1 MIKHRLRMTLTAG
14 VLTGLVAVSADAQ
27 VVVIVSAKS
36 AVGSLSRQQVSNI
49 FLGRTHAYPNGS
61 KAVPV
66 DLQNGTGLREEFC
79 EKVHGIAPS
88 QLNAY
93 WSRMIFTGKGNPPKE
108 AIPPEV
114 AVKLTA
120 ANSQLISYVDRGW
133 VDDSVRV
140 VLVP

>member
-1 MIKHRLRMTLTAG
+1 MFQLRIPLTLATAA
-14 VLTGLVAVSADAQ
+14 LLSLSTAQAQ

-36 AVGSLSRQQVSNI
+36 PVNSLSRQQVSNI
-49 FLGRTHAYPNGS
+49 FLGRSHAYPDGT
-61 KAVPV
+61 KAIPV

-108 AIPPEV
+108 AIPAEI

-120 ANSQLISYVDRGW
+120 ANAHLISYVDRGW
-133 VDDSVRV
+133 VDSSVRV